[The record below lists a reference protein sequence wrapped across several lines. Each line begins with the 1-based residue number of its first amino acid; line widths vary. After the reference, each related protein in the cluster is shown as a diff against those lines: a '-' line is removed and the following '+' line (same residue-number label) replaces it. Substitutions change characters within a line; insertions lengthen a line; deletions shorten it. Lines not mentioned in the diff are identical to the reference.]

1 MHVVFTELGVSVR
14 NKAGVP
20 VISILPMQDVRVHLA
35 GVQFL
40 FKIKFFQTM
49 TDSDSSSDE
58 CAGLKRAS
66 SVKKTE
72 PTFKTVPEK
81 KNFKFEITTGDRV
94 DKFLYK
100 LKKETPLPY
109 KAILEGIES
118 KLVNVKNVT
127 LCSIIRVRDQF
138 FWQFEAF
145 SARISWS

>member
-1 MHVVFTELGVSVR
+1 
-14 NKAGVP
+14 
-20 VISILPMQDVRVHLA
+20 
-35 GVQFL
+35 
-40 FKIKFFQTM
+40 M

-66 SVKKTE
+66 SVKKTQS
-72 PTFKTVPEK
+72 TFKTVPEK

>member
-1 MHVVFTELGVSVR
+1 MQLMFMELGVSVR

-20 VISILPMQDVRVHLA
+20 VISILPVRVHLA

-94 DKFLYK
+94 DKFLY
-100 LKKETPLPY
+100 
-109 KAILEGIES
+109 
-118 KLVNVKNVT
+118 
-127 LCSIIRVRDQF
+127 
-138 FWQFEAF
+138 
-145 SARISWS
+145 